1 MFHDSNSHTMNI
13 SFSRNFF
20 MGDNITS
27 ANDGNS
33 KHTSRATDN
42 KPTDDGE
49 IKQDGNLKQD
59 KNDPHQTSQES
70 KTESESVKKMK
81 DELQKMQQ
89 EDQRQKE
96 IATAKYKRDF
106 KRERSKIEKEVIAK
120 GYMFNPD
127 IRDIKGAIADIMKE
141 ERVFM
146 LQRQIDA
153 LDKDEQQIQKAID
166 KKYGMLFSKDRRQDL
181 TALADKF
188 FSLPGNTGLPE
199 HITRSLTSEE
209 IADLKI
215 VFDMFDVKG
224 RGYVCMYFYFK

>member
-1 MFHDSNSHTMNI
+1 ME
-13 SFSRNFF
+13 
-20 MGDNITS
+20 GDITS
-27 ANDGNS
+27 DAV
-33 KHTSRATDN
+33 ATDD
-42 KPTDDGE
+42 KPTENGE
-49 IKQDGNLKQD
+49 TNQDGNFRQED
-59 KNDPHQTSQES
+59 KNDANQMSQES
-70 KTESESVKKMK
+70 KKESESVKKMK

-89 EDQRQKE
+89 EDERQKE

-106 KRERSKIEKEVIAK
+106 KRERNEIEKEEIAK

-141 ERVFM
+141 ERVCM

-153 LDKDEQQIQKAID
+153 LDREEQKVQEAIN
-166 KKYGMLFSKDRRQDL
+166 KKYGQLFSKDRRQDL

-188 FSLPGNTGLPE
+188 FSLPGNAGLPE

-224 RGYVCMYFYFK
+224 RGYACMIIESLIN